1 MRHHLLSL
9 PSGYIQSVLPAEKEL
24 SGVKSL
30 TLDLSQKVQVTGE
43 IHWTDIPSI
52 AAGCQGLTMQMWLQ
66 EGQLWVMQM
75 S

>member
-30 TLDLSQKVQVTGE
+30 TLDLSQKVKVTGDGVGNATRGRY
-43 IHWTDIPSI
+43 I
-52 AAGCQGLTMQMWLQ
+52 GLTFHQSLQ
-66 EGQLWVMQM
+66 VVKN
-75 S
+75 